1 MSEIKSFS
9 DYTSKYNS
17 NVDYSALF
25 GGTSDSSSVGN
36 TNMLSDYAAIKNGSY
51 GKLMKAYYA
60 KQDAEKLSGKGD
72 TSQKLAL
79 MKTSA
84 DSLKKSADALN
95 DASLWEKKKIKK
107 KDVKTGEETEVED
120 YDWDAIAKKVKSF
133 IDDYNDVVKE
143 AGESNTKDV
152 LRNASWMTGMTDKT
166 SHLLSKIGIT
176 IGKGNKLELDKDELK
191 MKNRKA
197 DTLEEISEKLEMF
210 HNYEN
215 EIAAANQEYN
225 NSQMFHVMDEAE
237 RTWRKKIAE
246 AAERNKPKTEEE
258 RKEEMVDEALG
269 TEENKGMMSEIMD
282 ELSETTEEMTEQMT
296 EKTVENMEELP
307 DEVLQE
313 QLATDSLEAAEM
325 VQTDTIKRYV
335 PIDIRV

>member
-1 MSEIKSFS
+1 MSFTVNLSGGGLLINRF
-9 DYTSKYNS
+9 NS
-17 NVDYSALF
+17 P
-25 GGTSDSSSVGN
+25 
-36 TNMLSDYAAIKNGSY
+36 NMLKST
-51 GKLMKAYYA
+51 
-60 KQDAEKLSGKGD
+60 QEKLQRQQERDNKVAFFEA
-72 TSQKLAL
+72 QKENL
-79 MKTSA
+79 
-84 DSLKKSADALN
+84 
-95 DASLWEKKKIKK
+95 
-107 KDVKTGEETEVED
+107 
-120 YDWDAIAKKVKSF
+120 
-133 IDDYNDVVKE
+133 
-143 AGESNTKDV
+143 
-152 LRNASWMTGMTDKT
+152 
-166 SHLLSKIGIT
+166 
-176 IGKGNKLELDKDELK
+176 
-191 MKNRKA
+191 KNRKA

-225 NSQMFHVMDEAE
+225 NSQMFHVMDGE
-237 RTWRKKIAE
+237 KIAE

-313 QLATDSLEAAEM
+313 QLVTDSLEAAEM
-325 VQTDTIKRYV
+325 VQTETIKRYV

>member
-1 MSEIKSFS
+1 MSFTVNLSGGGLLINRF
-9 DYTSKYNS
+9 NS
-17 NVDYSALF
+17 S
-25 GGTSDSSSVGN
+25 
-36 TNMLSDYAAIKNGSY
+36 NMLKST
-51 GKLMKAYYA
+51 
-60 KQDAEKLSGKGD
+60 QEKLQRQQERDNKVAFFEA
-72 TSQKLAL
+72 QKENL
-79 MKTSA
+79 
-84 DSLKKSADALN
+84 
-95 DASLWEKKKIKK
+95 
-107 KDVKTGEETEVED
+107 
-120 YDWDAIAKKVKSF
+120 
-133 IDDYNDVVKE
+133 
-143 AGESNTKDV
+143 
-152 LRNASWMTGMTDKT
+152 
-166 SHLLSKIGIT
+166 
-176 IGKGNKLELDKDELK
+176 
-191 MKNRKA
+191 KNRKA
-197 DTLEEISEKLEMF
+197 DSLEEISEKLEMF

-237 RTWRKKIAE
+237 EYGEKIAE

-313 QLATDSLEAAEM
+313 QLVTDSLEAAEM

-335 PIDIRV
+335 PIWILESDGIYLGRKQL